1 MSDTTVPSAEPEVLV
16 EREGRALRLI
26 LNRPRQINALTLGMV
41 QRIAAALAEA
51 RDDDAVAV
59 VILSG
64 AGERGLC
71 AGGDITMNV
80 RGDYETLRRFWAT
93 EYDLIRT
100 INAYPKPFVS
110 LMDGITMGG
119 GIGLSAHSAHRIVTE
134 RTRIAMPEVRIG
146 FIPDVGGTLIL
157 GTAPGRVGTH
167 LALTAGDCTAGDAIY
182 VGFASHYVPS
192 DRLPALIAALA
203 AGDGAVPDVIA
214 RFTEPAPEAPI
225 AAERHWIDAAYAAE
239 DVLEIL
245 ANLDA
250 RPEPAAQQAAATIRT
265 MAPNGVVTARAAL
278 LRSAALG
285 DLDRVLRLEL
295 HIGHAFIGTWDFE
308 EGIRAQIVD
317 KDRNPKWRP
326 ATIAEVDTAWVAE
339 ILAGAGAGA

>member
-1 MSDTTVPSAEPEVLV
+1 MTDAPQQPAEPEVLV
-16 EREGRALRLI
+16 EHDGRALRLT

-41 QRIAAALAEA
+41 QTVTAALEA
-51 RDDDAVAV
+51 ARTDDAVEV
-59 VILSG
+59 VVLAG

-71 AGGDITMNV
+71 AGGDITMNT
-80 RGDYETLRRFWAT
+80 RGEFDTLRSFWAT
-93 EYDLIRT
+93 EYDLIRV
-100 INAYPKPFVS
+100 IHAYPKPFVA

-157 GTAPGRVGTH
+157 GTAPGQVGTH

-192 DRLPALIAALA
+192 DRLPALVDALA
-203 AGDGAVPDVIA
+203 HGAEPVPATID
-214 RFTEPAPEAPI
+214 RFAEPAPEAPI
-225 AAERHWIDAAYAAE
+225 AAERAWIDEAYAPD
-239 DVLEIL
+239 DVDEIL
-245 ANLDA
+245 TRLDA
-250 RPEPAAQQAAATIRT
+250 RPEPAARQAAATIRA
-265 MAPNGVVTARAAL
+265 MAPTGVVTARAAL
-278 LRSAALG
+278 RRSAALG

-295 HIGHAFIGTWDFE
+295 HIGHSFIGTWDFT
-308 EGIRAQIVD
+308 EGVRAQIID

-326 ATIAEVDTAWVAE
+326 ATVAEVDRDWVRDV
-339 ILAGAGAGA
+339 LSGAGV